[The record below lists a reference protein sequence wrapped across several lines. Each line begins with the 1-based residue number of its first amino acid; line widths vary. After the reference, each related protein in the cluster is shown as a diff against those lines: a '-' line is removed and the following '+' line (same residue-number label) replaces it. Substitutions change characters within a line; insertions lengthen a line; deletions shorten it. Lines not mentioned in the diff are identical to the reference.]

1 MNLSLLLK
9 KNPSEY
15 QHSSFDTKYK
25 RERMTNLEK
34 DDMYAFYDDVYAN
47 KLKNIEKRKKD
58 VEYANSLL
66 DYEKTERFAYLSPY
80 KKVCLEIENHM
91 LPYIEKEPN
100 YYVELNEER
109 LRSVDIHIDFLFKI
123 KEEIE
128 DRHFNKVQP

>member
-1 MNLSLLLK
+1 MKLPK
-9 KNPSEY
+9 K
-15 QHSSFDTKYK
+15 DITK
-25 RERMTNLEK
+25 K
-34 DDMYAFYDDVYAN
+34 DINDMYAFYEDVYAN

-66 DYEKTERFAYLSPY
+66 DYDKTERFAYLSPY
-80 KKVCLEIENHM
+80 TKVCLDIENHM

-128 DRHFNKVQP
+128 DRHFNKV